1 MTVQRANPSMSI
13 GIFLFGAQAPHHHSL
28 QRWFDNRS
36 ESSTIPWDNW
46 DTSGSGIRIG
56 CTSKV
61 TSPSGAL
68 RRILSWENNW
78 VIFGVLTFLKLKS
91 WYLTFLAGI
100 YILRR
105 MKLAGTNFLMP
116 KVSRKACLPLCYQ
129 LNSWVPTLKQCSTN
143 HPSTYA
149 VNRLISWDPRFTYE
163 CFGPMTDS
171 NGGYLKTNPK
181 LTRLSYVSL
190 HSQLLK
196 KS

>member
-100 YILRR
+100 YILSR
-105 MKLAGTNFLMP
+105 MKLAGTNCLMP
-116 KVSRKACLPLCYQ
+116 KVSRKACLPLCYW
-129 LNSWVPTLKQCSTN
+129 LNSLVPTLIQCSTN
-143 HPSTYA
+143 HPSIYA
-149 VNRLISWDPRFTYE
+149 VNRL
-163 CFGPMTDS
+163 
-171 NGGYLKTNPK
+171 
-181 LTRLSYVSL
+181 
-190 HSQLLK
+190 
-196 KS
+196 